1 MNSLQDSIEYGLRK
15 LGYDKIKDNLIV
27 ILSAG
32 FLIWASTKKRYSD
45 TTIQRYRNRNLEL
58 EPKPR
63 IIYAN
68 YRTS

>member
-1 MNSLQDSIEYGLRK
+1 MRDVGTQSLK
-15 LGYDKIKDNLIV
+15 LSFGCV
-27 ILSAG
+27 G
-32 FLIWASTKKRYSD
+32 FDPITSASTKKRYSD
-45 TTIQRYRNRNLEL
+45 TTILRYRNRNLEL

>member
-1 MNSLQDSIEYGLRK
+1 MLNHLKVIIVCKEH
-15 LGYDKIKDNLIV
+15 IK
-27 ILSAG
+27 
-32 FLIWASTKKRYSD
+32 ASTKKRYSD
-45 TTIQRYRNRNLEL
+45 TMIQRYRNRNLEL